1 MSKLL
6 YCVQI
11 RNTEGRIGEE
21 SYIEYSDIDLFT
33 VYVQFGVVWT
43 GQDSARRSGF
53 GSEVRNWL
61 VQLVWN
67 RIRLVCQELLHG
79 QLLETVCKPQLN
91 ETFRNSPE
99 GPWVNLLV
107 RSK

>member
-11 RNTEGRIGEE
+11 RNTEGRIGDE
-21 SYIEYSDIDLFT
+21 SYIKYSDIDLFT

-53 GSEVRNWL
+53 GSEVRNRL
-61 VQLVWN
+61 VQLVWS
-67 RIRLVCQELLHG
+67 RIRLVWSGTTAWSAAGDSVQ
-79 QLLETVCKPQLN
+79 TA
-91 ETFRNSPE
+91 TY
-99 GPWVNLLV
+99 
-107 RSK
+107 